1 MNLSNEKLLRA
12 ARTLFGMYGTIPL
25 DVAADLM
32 DAGFIV
38 EELEERWDAEKENG

>member
-1 MNLSNEKLLRA
+1 MENEKLLRA

-32 DAGFIV
+32 DAGYIV
-38 EELEERWDAEKENG
+38 DELENRWERERHDEA